1 LKPASFDTI
10 ISLAFHYDHSFGNI
24 RTDRMH
30 KQQVIIY
37 PEFSADG
44 LGSAWAAW
52 EFFGDG
58 AYYKPYRYN
67 DPLPTFEK
75 GAEVFVLSCGI
86 PLGIL
91 YEAAIKAERIVVIEI
106 QSHYEAKYLEQLN
119 AKPVPHNVTFII
131 NSSRSACVMTWEF
144 FNHTKTP
151 LLLEMIQDHNQGRF
165 SIETSSDVV
174 AALNNRLP
182 MDIMEFGGISV
193 GELRSEGKALNE
205 QTRRIA
211 TSLMKARHAVCLGD
225 IVGMAVN
232 APSAFANDLG
242 LMLSMERGS
251 FGMTYHFNGER
262 NAWLC
267 SLRSDSSVNVGLLA
281 ERFGGGGNE
290 RAAGFSVKGGASSLS
305 FLGIV

>member
-1 LKPASFDTI
+1 
-10 ISLAFHYDHSFGNI
+10 
-24 RTDRMH
+24 MH

-37 PEFSADG
+37 PEYSADG
-44 LGSAWAAW
+44 LGSAWSAW

-67 DPLPTFEK
+67 DPMPEFES
-75 GAEVFVLSCGI
+75 GAEVFVLGCGI
-86 PLGIL
+86 PLRIL
-91 YEAAIKAERIVVIEI
+91 YEVATNAERIVVIES

-119 AKPVPHNVTFII
+119 SQQIPHNITFII
-131 NSSRSACVMTWEF
+131 DSARSACVMAWEF
-144 FNHTKTP
+144 FNHTQTP
-151 LLLEMIQDHNQGRF
+151 LLFDMIQDHNQGRF
-165 SIETSSDVV
+165 SIETSSVVV

-182 MDIMEFGGISV
+182 LDIMEFGALSV

-211 TSLMKARHAVCLGD
+211 ARLMKARHAVCLGD
-225 IVGMAVN
+225 AVGMAIN
-232 APSAFANDLG
+232 APPAFANDLG
-242 LMLSMERGS
+242 LMLSMERGG

-267 SLRSDSSVNVGLLA
+267 SLRSDGSVNVGLLA

-290 RAAGFSVKGGASSLS
+290 RAAGFSVQSSECDFLFPASKGGKIAKTTTGRKFRLT
-305 FLGIV
+305 

>member
-1 LKPASFDTI
+1 
-10 ISLAFHYDHSFGNI
+10 
-24 RTDRMH
+24 MH

-37 PEFSADG
+37 PEYSADG

-52 EFFGDG
+52 EFLGDG

-67 DPLPTFEK
+67 DPLPEFES
-75 GAEVFVLSCGI
+75 GAEVFVLGCGI
-86 PLGIL
+86 PLRIL
-91 YEAAIKAERIVVIEI
+91 FDGAIQAERIVVIESR
-106 QSHYEAKYLEQLN
+106 SHYEAKYLEHIN
-119 AKPVPHNVTFII
+119 AQRVPPNITFII
-131 NSSRSACVMTWEF
+131 DGARSPCVIAWEF

-165 SIETSSDVV
+165 SIETSRDVV

-182 MDIMEFGGISV
+182 MEITEFGGISA
-193 GELRSEGKALNE
+193 GELRAEGKALTE

-211 TSLMKARHAVCLGD
+211 SRLMKARHAVSLGEV
-225 IVGMAVN
+225 VGMAIN
-232 APSAFANDLG
+232 APPAFANDLG
-242 LMLSMERGS
+242 LMLSLERKS

-267 SLRSDSSVNVGLLA
+267 SLCSDGSVNVGLLA

-290 RAAGFSVKGGASSLS
+290 RLES
-305 FLGIV
+305 

>member
-1 LKPASFDTI
+1 
-10 ISLAFHYDHSFGNI
+10 
-24 RTDRMH
+24 MH